1 MSQQIEFGLRL
12 KVDTSEGGKLVVVTD
27 GLKSISA
34 AADSTGKSLDAI
46 AAGIQQLN
54 NTTSRIAESLGGV
67 ADGQRQVA
75 AASNEAAAATKKFSE
90 TEEQATARI
99 REMVAASL
107 ASQAALAGVASTIGN
122 ASTAQEN
129 YNAAVWRGRG
139 TADASA
145 AAMASSQATLAAQSA
160 QMYRH
165 TTAVDAHSV
174 AIEKTAADVAKLI
187 DKYDPLGVKLRELQA
202 DFAALNKASQRGAVG
217 DQDDARADVAYQHL
231 QREIKATEAAMSGIN
246 PGLRNASENMAGLG
260 MSTRATA
267 FAMRQVP
274 MQFTDIAVSL
284 AGGQNPM
291 MVMLQQG
298 GQLKDMFG
306 GVGPAARAMGNYIM
320 GLVNPLTVCAAAIG
334 VLALAYEHGRGES
347 EKMANALILTGNAAG
362 TTVSQIQTAVAATVA
377 ATGATKGAAADAL
390 TQIAGTGKVA
400 AENMA
405 TVSTAAIAME
415 RATGQSVA
423 ASVKEFEELGKSPVE
438 ASVRLNEKYHYL
450 TASVYEQIKALADQ
464 GQADEAAALAQ
475 ETYAAAMLS
484 RSKKIEEN
492 IGSLERGW
500 RGVKDVAKEAW
511 NAMLDIG
518 REDSL
523 DAKLKKAK
531 EDLKAG
537 GGMFGGETEARAKVA
552 VLQAQ
557 LDAQN
562 ALAKSQEDG
571 NRQAEASIEWAKQ
584 GDKFRSKQ
592 QILEQDIARA
602 RQIGVNAGK
611 SEADIA
617 ERINKIREKSAGQ
630 VPAPDNSYINQYNQ
644 LAEALNK
651 YIPQLESERTGTAA
665 LTEGQKLALE
675 IKRKLTTAD
684 QAALA
689 PALARV
695 QAGELA
701 LEQHKA
707 MARAAD
713 EYYKAEQ
720 QRADSLVKSS
730 VAMQADAEQVR
741 VHTQELGLSTTA
753 LADLRISR
761 IDDQLALKEHELAE
775 LDAKGQCT
783 AYTEALRDN
792 IAALS
797 ERRSALKDQS
807 VKQVGIDEA
816 KKAEEAWKKTSE
828 DINRSLADSI
838 MKGGK
843 NGGEYLQDY
852 FRTLVLRP
860 TISGL
865 LQPVSGMVSS
875 AIGQVMGTSS
885 AQSGGNNAGSL
896 LNSGI
901 SIYNGGPAAAF
912 SSGAT
917 SFATSSVGQSMGL
930 SEVTGT
936 YIANAELATDAVVA
950 NTVALTETGTSLASF
965 AGTIGSAMPYIAA
978 AIAIY
983 SMFASNGG
991 GPKSGGG
998 AGASIVDGAYVDA
1011 GRGAVSYT
1019 PNGDDVSMTKATSAL
1034 ASDYLRYAR
1043 SLGGVVSNTKM
1054 SLAYDSDPNGTASN
1068 RISGLVTDKN
1078 GKDLFVDWNHDVGRD
1093 SANLQAQLS
1102 LESKKMLLA
1111 ALQGSDMPTAV
1122 AAVLSTVD
1130 AAGATSVQID
1140 RVLALAQ
1147 TFRSLGSIL
1156 PDIAGMSDDNI
1167 KALAKGVSENF
1178 NDEVAT
1184 YYKTFF
1190 SATERDIAGKAAAQK
1205 EVDDTFAK
1213 LGMAVP
1219 ANNDEL
1225 KAMITGLDRTTAS
1238 GVAATETLMKVSSTF
1253 DLIQKATANLIN
1265 NAISSYINYQA
1276 VTGNTG
1282 LAQTAASNVAGVNND
1297 LSQNRLATALGTD
1310 RQTLDRTISAAGG
1323 NLGEIV
1329 AKYWSVMTDTQKAA
1343 VTEALNSS
1351 STYIQAVKAQWDAQ
1365 QQIVQSAYNNVVKLK
1380 DFGRTLDAD
1389 IAGLRIN
1396 AGQLDQ
1402 GQYIS
1407 SQIAQQQAALDT
1419 LYSGGA
1425 RPDELLDTA
1434 NKLRDLTM
1442 QRYNLEADKI
1452 KEISQFAV
1460 QVGDYLKGLK
1470 IGDLS
1475 PLTMGQKLSEAGAQ
1489 LNDVL
1494 LALESGTEAQ
1504 KSAARNK
1511 LTNNA
1516 DAYLKLAQQY
1526 DPSSYATIFAE
1537 VQKAITPYADVGSV
1551 AEQQLVQQQAIAAK
1565 AQATIEQLQGLRT
1578 QADSWKSTT
1587 QVKLDSALAD
1597 LAPLSAKLDQL
1608 GAGGAIATAIRD
1620 LPNALATAINA
1631 GKSGGAVSSTTT
1643 GAGQVAAIKT
1653 YPTGSAA
1660 SGGLGGSAILASLD
1674 GSEASLVTM
1683 LTRSRAVGMMPA
1695 DIAALWNDAH
1705 PENKVSTE
1713 DLDAWAK
1720 AHNVPGFD
1728 VGINDVPYDMHAVVH
1743 KGERVFPAADNRRL
1757 FEILDGNNGG
1767 NPAIVQLLSE
1777 LIARVDHLAEQNAQL
1792 TEMLA
1797 SVLSRATEDAA
1808 EQVTTAIERAA
1819 NPRQSRAQELLV

>member
-67 ADGQRQVA
+67 ADGHRQVT

-107 ASQAALAGVASTIGN
+107 ASQAALAGVANTADN
-122 ASTAQEN
+122 AAGAQEN

-139 TADASA
+139 AAEASA

-165 TTAVDAHSV
+165 TGAVDAHSV
-174 AIEKTAADVAKLI
+174 AVAKTAADVAKLI

-217 DQDDARADVAYQHL
+217 DQDDARVDLAYQRL
-231 QREIKATEAAMSGIN
+231 QREIKATEAAMAGAN
-246 PGLRNASENMAGLG
+246 PGLRNASENMASLG
-260 MSTRATA
+260 MSSRATA

-284 AGGQNPM
+284 AAGQNPM

-306 GVGPAARAMGNYIM
+306 GVGPAARAMGGYIM
-320 GLVNPLTVCAAAIG
+320 GLVNPLTVGAVAIG
-334 VLALAYEHGRGES
+334 VLALAYEQGRGES
-347 EKMANALILTGNAAG
+347 EKMANALIMTGNAAG
-362 TTVSQIQTAVAATVA
+362 TTVSQIQTAAAATVA

-405 TVSTAAIAME
+405 TVSTAAVAME

-423 ASVKEFEELGKSPVE
+423 ASVKEFESLGKSPVE
-438 ASVRLNEKYHYL
+438 ASERLNAQYHYL

-464 GQADEAAALAQ
+464 GQADDAAALAQ

-492 IGSLERGW
+492 LGSLERGW

-531 EDLKAG
+531 EDLAAG

-552 VLQAQ
+552 ALQAQ

-562 ALAKSQEDG
+562 ALAKSQDEG
-571 NRQAEASIEWAKQ
+571 NKQAEAGIEWAKQ
-584 GDKFRSKQ
+584 GDKYRSKQ

-602 RQIGVNAGK
+602 RQVGLQAGK
-611 SEADIA
+611 SEAEIA
-617 ERINKIREKSAGQ
+617 ERINQIREKSAGQ
-630 VPAPDNSYINQYNQ
+630 GPAPDNSYINQYNQ

-651 YIPQLESERTGTAA
+651 YIPQLESERAGTAA

-675 IKRKLTTAD
+675 IKRKLTAAD

-689 PALARV
+689 PALERV
-695 QAGELA
+695 RVGELA
-701 LEQHKA
+701 LEQSKA

-713 EYYKAEQ
+713 EYYRAEQ

-730 VAMQADAEQVR
+730 VAMQADAEQIR

-792 IAALS
+792 IAALRD
-797 ERRSALKDQS
+797 RRSALQAQA
-807 VKQVGIDEA
+807 VKQTGVDEA

-828 DINRSLADSI
+828 DINRSLTDSI

-843 NGGEYLQDY
+843 SGGEYLKDY

-865 LQPVSGMVSS
+865 MQPVSGMVSN

-885 AQSGGNNAGSL
+885 GQQGGNAGSL
-896 LNSGI
+896 LNAGVG
-901 SIYNGGPAAAF
+901 IYNGGPAAAM
-912 SSGAT
+912 SAGAT
-917 SFATSSVGQSMGL
+917 SFATSSVGQAMGL

-936 YIANAELATDAVVA
+936 YIANAELATEAVVA
-950 NTVALTETGTSLASF
+950 NTVSLTETGTTLASF
-965 AGTIGSAMPYIAA
+965 AGTIGTAMPYIAA

-983 SMFASNGG
+983 SMFASKGG
-991 GPKSGGG
+991 GPKDTGG
-998 AGASIVDGAYVDA
+998 ATIDLTSS
-1011 GRGAVSYT
+1011 SYSKAWD
-1019 PNGDDVSMTKATSAL
+1019 PNPNVGMDKTLEALSGDIHKYAAL
-1034 ASDYLRYAR
+1034 
-1043 SLGGVVSNTKM
+1043 LGGT
-1054 SLAYDSDPNGTASN
+1054 T
-1068 RISGLVTDKN
+1068 SGLRTSLSYQADPQGDASSSVYSRVEN
-1078 GKDLFVDWNHDVGRD
+1078 AQGQQVYSVVGKDVGRD
-1093 SANLQAQLS
+1093 QNALNAELQLEAKRLLLVS
-1102 LESKKMLLA
+1102 LQNSN
-1111 ALQGSDMPTAV
+1111 MPREV

-1130 AAGATSVQID
+1130 AAGATSAQID

-1178 NDEVAT
+1178 NNEVAT
-1184 YYKTFF
+1184 YYNTFF

-1219 ANNDEL
+1219 ASNDQL
-1225 KAMITGLDRTTAS
+1225 KAMIAGLDRTTES
-1238 GVAATETLMKVSSTF
+1238 GIAATETLMKVSSTF

-1265 NAISSYINYQA
+1265 NAVSSYINNQA
-1276 VTGNTG
+1276 ANGNAG
-1282 LAQTAASNVAGVNND
+1282 LAQIAASNVASINND

-1310 RQTLDRTISAAGG
+1310 RQTLERTISAAGG
-1323 NLGEIV
+1323 NLGEI
-1329 AKYWSVMTDTQKAA
+1329 AGKYWSVMTDTQKAA

-1351 STYIQAVKAQWDAQ
+1351 TAYIQAVKAQWDTQ
-1365 QQIVQSAYNNVVKLK
+1365 QQIVQSAYNNVAKLK

-1389 IAGLRIN
+1389 VAGLRIN

-1407 SQIAQQQAALDT
+1407 SQIAEQQAALDT

-1442 QRYNLEADKI
+1442 QRYSLEADKI
-1452 KEISQFAV
+1452 KEISKFAV

-1475 PLTMGQKLSEAGAQ
+1475 PLTMGQKLTEAGAQ

-1504 KSAARNK
+1504 KSAARSK

-1516 DAYLKLAQQY
+1516 DSYLKLAQQY

-1537 VQKAITPYADVGSV
+1537 VQKAITPYADVGTV
-1551 AEQQLVQQQAIAAK
+1551 AEQQLAQQQAIAAK

-1578 QADSWKSTT
+1578 QAGSWQATA
-1587 QVKLDSALAD
+1587 QVKLDSALAS

-1631 GKSGGAVSSTTT
+1631 GRTSNIAGGSTAATVSTAPTP
-1643 GAGQVAAIKT
+1643 AIKT

-1660 SGGLGGSAILASLD
+1660 TGGLGGSALLASID
-1674 GSEASLVTM
+1674 GSEASVVTV
-1683 LTRSRAVGMMPA
+1683 LTRARAAGMSPA

-1705 PENKVSTE
+1705 PENKLSTE
-1713 DLDAWAK
+1713 DLTAWAK
-1720 AHNVPGFD
+1720 ARNVPGFD
-1728 VGINDVPYDMHAVVH
+1728 VGIDDVPYDMPAVIH

-1757 FEILDGNNGG
+1757 FEILDGG
-1767 NPAIVQLLSE
+1767 NAGTPAIVQLLSQ

-1808 EQVTTAIERAA
+1808 EQVATAIERAA
-1819 NPRQSRAQELLV
+1819 NPRQPRAQELLS